1 MGSPHASDIGLAI
14 GRLLAIMCVLWL
26 LSRSLR
32 PVVQLLRGKNRVA
45 SKSNSSSQHNP
56 KRSFWDFPSYTF
68 PFYPPIEVE
77 LRRQAIRMRNKR
89 KREADSARG

>member
-1 MGSPHASDIGLAI
+1 MGSPLSSDIGLAI
-14 GRLLAIMCVLWL
+14 GRLLAIICVLLL

-32 PVVQLLRGKNRVA
+32 LVVQFLRGRNRVA
-45 SKSNSSSQHNP
+45 SKPNSPSQHNP
-56 KRSFWDFPSYTF
+56 KRSFWDYPSYTF